1 MSRFLCVITALCLAI
16 VLVSCGKS
24 NPVAPQIS
32 GLEQL
37 LFSEEKLPAD
47 GGQFIYRQ
55 GIQVNNPAEGNLY
68 SYCLTTYADEL
79 PAGFYAD
86 EQGWLYFRTNGTD
99 STVPLSQ
106 PGNHR
111 SIWTSQSYI
120 SADFASV
127 DGKISNLITAVELR
141 NKSTNGDISQ
151 YCSAF
156 RSDRI
161 IGSRIVNPASN
172 GMDLGTGVEFVL
184 QETIGDIFV
193 DGLYA
198 HHFMFRLNLLD
209 SSLQVVSIG
218 AWHSSLEM
226 PDMRRVILNS
236 LSAPAIHPNA
246 ANQFTQFESYV
257 VSRNGIEEAT
267 HQTVYFKVVDLYEP
281 VALIYPE
288 TVAGLG
294 QYHYSIMDDDII
306 CVNELIP
313 ANSSRKN
320 RRLFTVNNQLEA
332 INSPDF
338 KLHLRWGYAG
348 QYGVVNNDSVVYT
361 NNPWDSEINATLS
374 LSDHDYHSR
383 IVAFDLRFDDQ
394 PFPIQPH
401 FVMPET
407 VTHNDGTSWL
417 RVNNLNDSAR
427 HHIFSGL
434 SSGMHQLQVCVV
446 DLQGVISAPAA
457 ITINLKQC
465 KPISERYGILV
476 VDDTPHHNIYAPETY
491 VDHFYMYA
499 IPSLWGAVSRFQIE
513 AGVGITNKISPTQM
527 QEYKAVVWHCDN
539 PNIAGNM
546 SSNVDA
552 MEVYLAG
559 QGILLLSG
567 TQQLVNTF
575 DNLSI
580 IPQFLPN
587 RFGLISHN
595 QYGQLAPNSAS
606 NPFFIKAIG
615 LDGLEDID
623 LNLDAPFNALVA
635 AREGLSTVS
644 YFNPGYA
651 VTYLQQFGCKPVDA
665 ALYPPTQ
672 EQYDLYSSKFVAYK
686 HSYAGGNVV
695 VFGFPLSYMVP
706 NDVTA
711 GLQSILND
719 ILNNSANKGAKK

>member
-1 MSRFLCVITALCLAI
+1 
-16 VLVSCGKS
+16 
-24 NPVAPQIS
+24 
-32 GLEQL
+32 
-37 LFSEEKLPAD
+37 
-47 GGQFIYRQ
+47 
-55 GIQVNNPAEGNLY
+55 
-68 SYCLTTYADEL
+68 
-79 PAGFYAD
+79 
-86 EQGWLYFRTNGTD
+86 
-99 STVPLSQ
+99 
-106 PGNHR
+106 
-111 SIWTSQSYI
+111 
-120 SADFASV
+120 
-127 DGKISNLITAVELR
+127 
-141 NKSTNGDISQ
+141 
-151 YCSAF
+151 
-156 RSDRI
+156 
-161 IGSRIVNPASN
+161 
-172 GMDLGTGVEFVL
+172 
-184 QETIGDIFV
+184 
-193 DGLYA
+193 
-198 HHFMFRLNLLD
+198 
-209 SSLQVVSIG
+209 
-218 AWHSSLEM
+218 
-226 PDMRRVILNS
+226 
-236 LSAPAIHPNA
+236 
-246 ANQFTQFESYV
+246 
-257 VSRNGIEEAT
+257 
-267 HQTVYFKVVDLYEP
+267 
-281 VALIYPE
+281 
-288 TVAGLG
+288 
-294 QYHYSIMDDDII
+294 
-306 CVNELIP
+306 
-313 ANSSRKN
+313 
-320 RRLFTVNNQLEA
+320 
-332 INSPDF
+332 
-338 KLHLRWGYAG
+338 
-348 QYGVVNNDSVVYT
+348 
-361 NNPWDSEINATLS
+361 
-374 LSDHDYHSR
+374 
-383 IVAFDLRFDDQ
+383 
-394 PFPIQPH
+394 
-401 FVMPET
+401 
-407 VTHNDGTSWL
+407 
-417 RVNNLNDSAR
+417 
-427 HHIFSGL
+427 
-434 SSGMHQLQVCVV
+434 
-446 DLQGVISAPAA
+446 
-457 ITINLKQC
+457 
-465 KPISERYGILV
+465 
-476 VDDTPHHNIYAPETY
+476 
-491 VDHFYMYA
+491 MYA